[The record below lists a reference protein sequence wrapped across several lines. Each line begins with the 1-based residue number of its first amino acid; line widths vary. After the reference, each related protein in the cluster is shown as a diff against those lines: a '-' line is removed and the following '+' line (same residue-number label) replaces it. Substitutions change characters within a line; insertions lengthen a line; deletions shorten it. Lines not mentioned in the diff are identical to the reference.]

1 MFHTIIFL
9 SYTIPAI
16 YLFVRICQLF
26 IPRGSRLLYVLI
38 FAILFSIYPSSMLL
52 FEGDTGRAS
61 QILEITSGYLLSFF
75 LYLFLLVLIT
85 DLLLL
90 INLVL
95 NIIPRDRIR
104 QRSLRR
110 KVFLTIICLSATVV
124 IAGIINFN
132 TIRTS
137 EYRVS
142 VPPRS
147 SEISRLRIAFVS
159 DFHLGETT
167 PVKFVERFVKEI
179 GIIKPD
185 LMLYGGDIAEGGRED
200 EKMKKFE
207 NLLSSITTKYGS
219 YGVLGNHEHYASQDK
234 GTFFS
239 KAGIEIL
246 RDTLLVIDNSFTLAG
261 RNDSHIR
268 NRKSVEEIMNSA
280 PDSLPV
286 ILLDHRPTEIEQVS
300 RTNADIQISGH
311 THKGQ
316 LFPINLI
323 TNKVYLLHYGY
334 RKFGNTHFFVSSGIR
349 LWGPPVRTTGKSE
362 ILVIDITF

>member
-9 SYTIPAI
+9 AYTIPGI
-16 YLFVRICQLF
+16 YLFVRIWQLF
-26 IPRGSRLLYVLI
+26 IPGRSRLLYVLI
-38 FAILFSIYPSSMLL
+38 FAILFSIYPANMLL
-52 FEGDTGRAS
+52 FEGDAGRAS

-75 LYLFLLVLIT
+75 LYLFLLILMA

-90 INLVL
+90 LNLVL
-95 NIIPRDRIR
+95 KIIPRERIR
-104 QRSLRR
+104 QRPLRS
-110 KVFLTIICLSATVV
+110 KVFLAIICLSATVV

-137 EYRVS
+137 EYMIS
-142 VPPRS
+142 VPRRS
-147 SEISRLRIAFVS
+147 SDISRLRIAFVS

-167 PVKFVERFVKEI
+167 PVRFVEKFVKEI
-179 GIIKPD
+179 EIISPD

-200 EKMKKFE
+200 EKMKRFE
-207 NLLSSITTKYGS
+207 NLLSSITTKYGA
-219 YGVLGNHEHYASQDK
+219 YGVLGNHEHYASQDN

-246 RDTLLVIDNSFTLAG
+246 RDTVLIIDNSFTLAG
-261 RNDSHIR
+261 RNDSHVR
-268 NRKSVEEIMNSA
+268 NRKSVEEIMKSA

-300 RTNADIQISGH
+300 KTNADIQLSGH

-316 LFPINLI
+316 MFPINLI
-323 TNKVYLLHYGY
+323 TKKVYLLHYGY
-334 RKFGNTHFFVSSGIR
+334 RKSGNTHFFVSSGIR

-362 ILVIDITF
+362 ILVVDVTF

>member
-1 MFHTIIFL
+1 M
-9 SYTIPAI
+9 
-16 YLFVRICQLF
+16 
-26 IPRGSRLLYVLI
+26 
-38 FAILFSIYPSSMLL
+38 
-52 FEGDTGRAS
+52 
-61 QILEITSGYLLSFF
+61 
-75 LYLFLLVLIT
+75 
-85 DLLLL
+85 
-90 INLVL
+90 
-95 NIIPRDRIR
+95 
-104 QRSLRR
+104 
-110 KVFLTIICLSATVV
+110 

-137 EYRVS
+137 EYRIS
-142 VPPRS
+142 VPARS
-147 SEISRLRIAFVS
+147 SEISRLRITFVS

-167 PVKFVERFVKEI
+167 PVRFVEKFVRKIETI
-179 GIIKPD
+179 NPD
-185 LMLYGGDIAEGGRED
+185 IMLYGGDIAEGGKED

-207 NLLSSITTKYGS
+207 TLLSSIRTTYGS

-261 RNDSHIR
+261 RNDSHVR
-268 NRKSVEEIMNSA
+268 NRKSVGEITKNA

-286 ILLDHRPTEIEQVS
+286 ILLDHRPTEIERVS
-300 RTNADIQISGH
+300 KTNADIQISGH

-362 ILVIDITF
+362 ILVIDVTF

>member
-16 YLFVRICQLF
+16 YLFVRIWQLF
-26 IPRGSRLLYVLI
+26 IPRGSRLFYVLI
-38 FAILFSIYPSSMLL
+38 FAILFSIYPANMLL
-52 FEGDTGRAS
+52 FEGDEGKAS

-75 LYLFLLVLIT
+75 LYLFLFILMT
-85 DLLLL
+85 DLLVL

-95 NIIPRDRIR
+95 KIIPCDRIR
-104 QRSLRR
+104 QRSLRS
-110 KVFLTIICLSATVV
+110 KVFLTVICLSATVV

-137 EYRVS
+137 EYLIS
-142 VPPRS
+142 VPARS

-167 PVKFVERFVKEI
+167 PAKFVERFVKEI
-179 GIIKPD
+179 EIIKPD
-185 LMLYGGDIAEGGRED
+185 LLLYGGDIAEGERED
-200 EKMKKFE
+200 EKMKRFE
-207 NLLSSITTKYGS
+207 NLLSSISTRYGA

-239 KAGIEIL
+239 KAGIKIL
-246 RDTLLVIDNSFTLAG
+246 RDTLLVIDNSFTIAG
-261 RNDSHIR
+261 RNDSHVR
-268 NRKSVEEIMNSA
+268 NRKSVEEIMKSA

-300 RTNADIQISGH
+300 KTKTDIQLSGH

-323 TNKVYLLHYGY
+323 TNKVYQLHYGY
-334 RKFGNTHFFVSSGIR
+334 MKFGNTHFFVSSGIR
-349 LWGPPVRTTGKSE
+349 LWGPPVRTIGKSE
-362 ILVIDITF
+362 ILVVDVTF

>member
-1 MFHTIIFL
+1 MFRAIITF
-9 SYTIPAI
+9 SYIIPCI
-16 YLFVRICQLF
+16 YLFVRIWQLF
-26 IPRGSRLLYVLI
+26 IPRDYRLCYMLI
-38 FAILFSIYPSSMLL
+38 YAILFSIYPASMHL
-52 FEGDTGRAS
+52 FEGDANGAG
-61 QILEITSGYLLSFF
+61 QILEAIAGYLLPFF
-75 LYLFLLVLIT
+75 LYLFLLVLMI

-95 NIIPRDRIR
+95 KIIPRDRIR
-104 QRSLRR
+104 QRSLRS
-110 KVFLTIICLSATVV
+110 KVFVAIICLSASVV

-132 TIRTS
+132 TIRTTK
-137 EYRVS
+137 YPIS
-142 VPPRS
+142 VPARS
-147 SEISRLRIAFVS
+147 SEITSLRIAFVS

-185 LMLYGGDIAEGGRED
+185 LMLYGGDIAEDGRDD

-207 NLLSSITTKYGS
+207 NLLSSIRTKYGV
-219 YGVLGNHEHYASQDK
+219 YGVLGNHEHYGSQDK

-239 KAGIEIL
+239 KAGINIL
-246 RDTLLVIDNSFTLAG
+246 RDTVLVIDNSFTLAG
-261 RNDSHIR
+261 RNDSHVR
-268 NRKSVEEIMNSA
+268 NRKSVEEIMKSA
-280 PDSLPV
+280 PDSLPL

-300 RTNADIQISGH
+300 KTNADIQLSGH

-334 RKFGNTHFFVSSGIR
+334 RKFGDTHFFVSSGIR

-362 ILVIDITF
+362 ILVIEVTF

>member
-1 MFHTIIFL
+1 
-9 SYTIPAI
+9 
-16 YLFVRICQLF
+16 
-26 IPRGSRLLYVLI
+26 
-38 FAILFSIYPSSMLL
+38 MLL
-52 FEGDTGRAS
+52 FEEDSGLAS

-75 LYLFLLVLIT
+75 LYMFLLILMT

-90 INLVL
+90 LNLVL
-95 NIIPRDRIR
+95 KIIPLDRIR
-104 QRSLRR
+104 QRSLRG
-110 KVFLTIICLSATVV
+110 KAFMGVICLSATVV

-132 TIRTS
+132 TIRTT
-137 EYRVS
+137 EYKIN
-142 VPPRS
+142 VPARS

-167 PVKFVERFVKEI
+167 PLKFVEKFVREI
-179 GIIKPD
+179 GTINPD
-185 LMLYGGDIAEGGRED
+185 IMLYGGDIAEGGKEN

-207 NLLSSITTKYGS
+207 TLLGSINTIYGS

-239 KAGIEIL
+239 KAGIDIL

-261 RNDSHIR
+261 RNDSHER
-268 NRKSVEEIMNSA
+268 NRKSVEEIMKSA

-316 LFPINLI
+316 LFPINMI
-323 TNKVYLLHYGY
+323 TNKVYELHYGY
-334 RKFGNTHFFVSSGIR
+334 MKSGNTHFFVSSGIR
-349 LWGPPVRTTGKSE
+349 LWGPPVRTIGKSE
-362 ILVIDITF
+362 ILVIDVTF

>member
-1 MFHTIIFL
+1 MFHTILFL
-9 SYTIPAI
+9 SYTIPGI
-16 YLFVRICQLF
+16 YLFIRIWQLF
-26 IPRGSRLLYVLI
+26 IPGGSRLMYILI
-38 FAILFSIYPSSMLL
+38 FATLFSIYPASMLL
-52 FEGDTGRAS
+52 FEGDEGTAG
-61 QILEITSGYLLSFF
+61 QILEATSGYLLPLF
-75 LYLFLLVLIT
+75 LYLFLLVLMT
-85 DLLLL
+85 DMLLLV
-90 INLVL
+90 NLVL

-104 QRSLRR
+104 QRSIRR
-110 KVFLTIICLSATVV
+110 KVFLVIICLSAAIV

-132 TIRTS
+132 TIRKS
-137 EYRVS
+137 EYLIS
-142 VPPRS
+142 VPARS

-185 LMLYGGDIAEGGRED
+185 ILLYGGDIAEGGRED
-200 EKMKKFE
+200 EKMKRFE
-207 NLLSSITTKYGS
+207 ILLGTIRSTYGA
-219 YGVLGNHEHYASQDK
+219 YGVLGNHEHYANQDR

-246 RDTLLVIDNSFTLAG
+246 RDTVLVIDNAFTLAG
-261 RNDSHIR
+261 RNDSHER
-268 NRKSVEEIMNSA
+268 NRKSVEEIMKYA

-323 TNKVYLLHYGY
+323 TNKVYQLHYGY

-362 ILVIDITF
+362 ILVIDVTF

>member
-1 MFHTIIFL
+1 M
-9 SYTIPAI
+9 
-16 YLFVRICQLF
+16 
-26 IPRGSRLLYVLI
+26 LI
-38 FAILFSIYPSSMLL
+38 FAVLFSVYPASMLL
-52 FEGDTGRAS
+52 FEEDSGWAS

-75 LYLFLLVLIT
+75 LYLFLLILMT

-90 INLVL
+90 LNLVL
-95 NIIPRDRIR
+95 KIIPRDTLR
-104 QRSLRR
+104 QRSLRS
-110 KVFLTIICLSATVV
+110 KVFMGVICLSATVV

-132 TIRTS
+132 TIRTT
-137 EYRVS
+137 EYKIN
-142 VPPRS
+142 VPARS

-167 PVKFVERFVKEI
+167 PVKFVERFVNEI

-185 LMLYGGDIAEGGRED
+185 IMLYGGDSAEGGKED

-207 NLLSSITTKYGS
+207 TLLGSINTNYGS

-239 KAGIEIL
+239 KSGIEIL
-246 RDTLLVIDNSFTLAG
+246 RDTLIIIDNSFTLAG
-261 RNDSHIR
+261 RNDSHER
-268 NRKSVEEIMNSA
+268 NRKSVEDIMKYA

-316 LFPINLI
+316 LFPINMI
-323 TNKVYLLHYGY
+323 TNKVYELHYGY
-334 RKFGNTHFFVSSGIR
+334 MKSGNTHFFVSSGIR
-349 LWGPPVRTTGKSE
+349 LWGPPVRTIGKSE
-362 ILVIDITF
+362 ILVIDVTF

>member
-1 MFHTIIFL
+1 
-9 SYTIPAI
+9 
-16 YLFVRICQLF
+16 
-26 IPRGSRLLYVLI
+26 
-38 FAILFSIYPSSMLL
+38 MLL
-52 FEGDTGRAS
+52 FEEDSGLAS

-75 LYLFLLVLIT
+75 LYMFLLILMT

-90 INLVL
+90 LNLVL
-95 NIIPRDRIR
+95 KIIPLDRIR
-104 QRSLRR
+104 QRSLRG
-110 KVFLTIICLSATVV
+110 KAFMGVICLSATVV

-132 TIRTS
+132 TIRTT
-137 EYRVS
+137 EYKIN
-142 VPPRS
+142 VPARS

-167 PVKFVERFVKEI
+167 PLKFVEKFVREI
-179 GIIKPD
+179 GTINPD
-185 LMLYGGDIAEGGRED
+185 IMLYGGDIAEGGKED

-207 NLLSSITTKYGS
+207 TLLGSIRTTYGS

-261 RNDSHIR
+261 RNDSHER
-268 NRKSVEEIMNSA
+268 NRKSVEEIMKSA

-316 LFPINLI
+316 LFPINMI
-323 TNKVYLLHYGY
+323 TNKVYELHYGY
-334 RKFGNTHFFVSSGIR
+334 MKSGNTHFFVSSGIR
-349 LWGPPVRTTGKSE
+349 LWGPPVRTIGKSE
-362 ILVIDITF
+362 ILVIDVTF